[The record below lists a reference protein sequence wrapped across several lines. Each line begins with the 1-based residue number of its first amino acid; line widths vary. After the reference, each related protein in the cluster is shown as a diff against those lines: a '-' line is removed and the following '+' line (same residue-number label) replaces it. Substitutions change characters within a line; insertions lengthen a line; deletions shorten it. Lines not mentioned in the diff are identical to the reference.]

1 MSKIKAFLTVLLLII
16 TLLSYAQNAEN
27 RTYNLITGSNTLGI
41 GYSNILDPYLSPF
54 EYKGQHLIY
63 NTANQRFLTR
73 KDTLLSRVHR
83 FSFLLG
89 NGKHP
94 TNINSMLFFGGN
106 YDFGIHYHWQ
116 PSHDLTFLFGGSV
129 DIGLGGKYIARNVN
143 NPFSMDLYT
152 NLNAS
157 LSVNYKFDVN
167 FFNWFRQDFRVE
179 YSARTPLIGGMFVPR
194 QGISYYE
201 LFSLKNVA
209 DAFHF
214 TSIHNQRTILHYLNL
229 DIPTRL
235 TTFRIGLLQYNTQY
249 RANDLVYHRNNFSV
263 NLGWVFD
270 FYVFEGSR
278 NKPPKNFR
286 STY

>member
-1 MSKIKAFLTVLLLII
+1 MGKIKALFAVLLLSA
-16 TLLSYAQNAEN
+16 TLVSYAQNAEN
-27 RTYNLITGSNTLGI
+27 RTYNLITNSNSLGI

-73 KDTLLSRVHR
+73 KDTLVSRVHR

-106 YDFGIHYHWQ
+106 YDFGIHYHWR
-116 PSHDLTFLFGGSV
+116 PVHDLTFLFGGSV
-129 DIGLGGKYIARNVN
+129 DAGLGGKYIARNVN
-143 NPFSMDLYT
+143 NPFSLDLYG
-152 NLNAS
+152 NLNVSA
-157 LSVNYKFDVN
+157 SVNYKFNIN
-167 FFNWFRQDFRVE
+167 FFNWFRQNFRVE
-179 YSARTPLIGGMFVPR
+179 YGVRTPLIGCMFVPR
-194 QGISYYE
+194 QGVSYYE
-201 LFSLKNVA
+201 LFSLKNLT
-209 DAFHF
+209 DAIHF
-214 TSIHNQRTILHYLNL
+214 TSIHNQRAILHYLNL

-235 TTFRIGLLQYNTQY
+235 TTFRIGLRQDNTQY
-249 RANDLVYHRNNFSV
+249 RANDLVYHRNNFSIT
-263 NLGWVFD
+263 LGLVAD
-270 FYVFEGSR
+270 FYAFEGTR